1 MRGTQWDLSTRCA
14 GVPVQRGEGIQI
26 PHRGGAARVRGK
38 APGEI
43 KLKQSWTMI
52 GFGYWR

>member
-43 KLKQSWTMI
+43 KLKQTWAMI
-52 GFGYWR
+52 VFGYWR